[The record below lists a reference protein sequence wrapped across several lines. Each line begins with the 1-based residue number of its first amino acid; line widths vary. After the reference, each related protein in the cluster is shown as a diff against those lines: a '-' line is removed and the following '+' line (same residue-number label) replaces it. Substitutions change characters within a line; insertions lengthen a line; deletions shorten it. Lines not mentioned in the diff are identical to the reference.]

1 MSDDTA
7 LLTGNEEWNPYL
19 EKLVKKEGEQSQSLY
34 WLHNESSKL
43 DTMYNDWIQIP
54 GIILASITG
63 FLSAT
68 SNIVP
73 PIGIGA
79 MSLFVGLLN
88 TVNSYYKFPQNAA
101 AHKISAQL
109 YLKMYKNIRTELS
122 LPITQRANA
131 NVLLQNIRDKLARI
145 TEIAPQIPNS
155 VIRRFKRKFKAAQIS
170 KPIVA
175 NGLDPIEICV
185 LDKSVDS
192 FKLNLKT
199 PINIASPQ
207 LHNEIGREQTDALK
221 IVTTD
226 LSSNIITNDL
236 SSNAVKPLNV
246 VIEKTPAFKSKYPS
260 ALQG

>member
-7 LLTGNEEWNPYL
+7 LFNGNEQWNPYL
-19 EKLVKKEGEQSQSLY
+19 EKLVKKEGEQSQALY

-43 DTMYNDWIQIP
+43 ATMYNDWIQIP

-79 MSLFVGLLN
+79 MSLIVGLLN
-88 TVNSYYKFPQNAA
+88 TIISYYKFPQNAE

-122 LPITQRANA
+122 LPIKQRANA
-131 NVLLQNIRDKLARI
+131 NDLLQNIRDKLARI
-145 TEIAPQIPNS
+145 TEIAPQIPNR
-155 VIRRFKRKFKAAQIS
+155 VIKRFKRKFKLAQIS

-185 LDKSVDS
+185 SSVDS
-192 FKLNLKT
+192 FHLKT
-199 PINIASPQ
+199 PKNIATPYY
-207 LHNEIGREQTDALK
+207 EIGLEQTDDLTV
-221 IVTTD
+221 VTTD
-226 LSSNIITNDL
+226 LSPKNTVVDL
-236 SSNAVKPLNV
+236 SSNSVKSSNV
-246 VIEKTPAFKSKYPS
+246 VLKSSSFKYPS
-260 ALQG
+260 ALVTGPNAK

>member
-7 LLTGNEEWNPYL
+7 LFTGLEDWNPYL

-43 DTMYNDWIQIP
+43 ATRYNDWIQIP

-73 PIGIGA
+73 PIGIGG
-79 MSLFVGLLN
+79 MSLIVGLLN
-88 TVNSYYKFPQNAA
+88 TVNSYYKFSQKAE

-131 NVLLQNIRDKLARI
+131 NHLLQNIRDKIARI

-155 VIRRFKRKFKAAQIS
+155 IIKRFKRKFKTAQIS

-185 LDKSVDS
+185 LD
-192 FKLNLKT
+192 T
-199 PINIASPQ
+199 PRNNGSSH
-207 LHNEIGREQTDALK
+207 LHSIIGQEKADDLSLK
-221 IVTTD
+221 IVDSMTD
-226 LSSNIITNDL
+226 LSSN
-236 SSNAVKPLNV
+236 V
-246 VIEKTPAFKSKYPS
+246 VIEKSPQFKSKYPS
-260 ALQG
+260 VLQG